1 MKTKTQIIADIRAE
15 NPTIQ
20 IGDEDQGYTQLTGDD
35 YEAVIADWA
44 EARYAKL
51 KSIED
56 KESAKAA
63 LLSKLGITEDEAKLL
78 LG

>member
-51 KSIED
+51 KLTEN

>member
-1 MKTKTQIIADIRAE
+1 MKTKAQVIADIRAE
-15 NPTIQ
+15 NPTVQ
-20 IGDEDQGYTQLTGDD
+20 IGDDEQGYTQLTGDN

-44 EARYAKL
+44 EARYSKL